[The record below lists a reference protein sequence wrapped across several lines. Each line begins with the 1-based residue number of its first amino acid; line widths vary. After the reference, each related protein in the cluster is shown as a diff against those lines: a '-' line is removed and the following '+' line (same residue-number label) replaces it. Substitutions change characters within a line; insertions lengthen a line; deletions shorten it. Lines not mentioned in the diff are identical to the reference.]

1 MIQIFEIVYCIVAL
15 NGNITV
21 NQLANTILICEGIR
35 IILEI
40 IKHFLEN

>member
-1 MIQIFEIVYCIVAL
+1 MIQIFRIIYCIIAL
-15 NGNITV
+15 NGNVTV
-21 NQLANTILICEGIR
+21 NQLANTILICEGIS